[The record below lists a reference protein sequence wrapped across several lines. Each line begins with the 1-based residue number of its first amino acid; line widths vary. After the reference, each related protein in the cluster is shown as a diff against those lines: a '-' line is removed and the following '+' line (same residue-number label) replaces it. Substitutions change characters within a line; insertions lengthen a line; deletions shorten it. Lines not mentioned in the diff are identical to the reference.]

1 MEVSRAR
8 NFKDKVSNYEIQML
22 LPKSFNNADILRFQD
37 QNNHNLLFGQ
47 LADDKEKW
55 PGKFK
60 YSSCHGEEGK
70 NKERKLLTDF
80 KWICFR
86 SNFGSEYDWKLLK
99 TSLHTIRISKL
110 SSDWTSQHHLKEN
123 LENRNVA
130 ESTNWNVGL
139 PFRTY
144 YYIRKFIG
152 HSTSKNHKVMN
163 QIDEPASYGIGI
175 ENISIYFRASS
186 KEKNGTVDFF
196 VKPIFLK
203 NNLKKKKN
211 RNFHFRFRPELIFSV
226 KLNWIY
232 YLYCLN
238 NIHEA
243 RRGER

>member
-22 LPKSFNNADILRFQD
+22 LPESFKNDDILRFQE

-110 SSDWTSQHHLKEN
+110 SSDWTSQHHLKEI

-144 YYIRKFIG
+144 YYIRKFFG

-203 NNLKKKKN
+203 NNLKKKN